1 MALATAHR
9 QQEEKRKEATLLE
22 RTTRRRTEFDFDL
35 WNTDLNRNADSAKQN
50 ESHLVENSE
59 WLEKETKYH
68 TLKNTR
74 QRKSKLPRDFHAK
87 QSALSAVELPHEG
100 TSYNPR

>member
-9 QQEEKRKEATLLE
+9 QQEKKRKEATLLE

-35 WNTDLNRNADSAKQN
+35 WNTDLNRNAESQN
-50 ESHLVENSE
+50 EIHLIENSE

-74 QRKSKLPRDFHAK
+74 QRKNKLPRDFHAK